1 MAGLKE
7 HYATKLLELSE
18 KGNILEKD
26 LEQEV
31 LLRDTLGEPK
41 VQAFLRDPHILA
53 PVKHQLFTDS
63 FSGKISEHLI
73 KFLYLMIHEN
83 QESLI
88 IPVLTEYI
96 ERANRRLGKTEAKV
110 VAAFPLTKE
119 QTESIG
125 NVLTKKLDMPVDIS
139 VTVDPELIGGF
150 YVLVDGHIFDGTVK
164 SSFNN
169 MKRTLK
175 ERKL

>member
-7 HYATKLLELSE
+7 HYAAKLLELSE
-18 KGNILEKD
+18 EGNILEKD
-26 LEQEV
+26 LEQAV
-31 LLRDTLGEPK
+31 LLRDTLGDPK
-41 VQAFLRDPHILA
+41 VQAFLGDPHIID

-63 FSGKISEHLI
+63 FSGKISDHLV

-83 QESLI
+83 QEALI

-96 ERANRRLGKTEAKV
+96 DRANRRLGKTEAKV
-110 VAAFPLTKE
+110 VAAFALTEE
-119 QTESIG
+119 QTESIR
-125 NVLTKKLDMPVDIS
+125 NVLIKKLGMPVDIS
-139 VTVDPELIGGF
+139 VTVNPELIGGF
-150 YVLVDGHIFDGTVK
+150 YVLADGHIFDGTVK